1 MSFIDELPGGRKK
14 PKPTDVPIDPGLRP
28 PESQPDPP
36 LIPPGINPGDEIDDP
51 SYSPPETDDPTE
63 PQPQIGLLLS
73 DDLMP

>member
-51 SYSPPETDDPTE
+51 S
-63 PQPQIGLLLS
+63 
-73 DDLMP
+73 